1 MSGGAQRATLAVAV
15 LALTGLLPG
24 CGRKSTLAPVGA
36 IVVHSSELAPSLAEV
51 GIDGRVLTEATRSA
65 LSGAGFPLDEG
76 ARRHY
81 RATLTVVA
89 FGMSTAR
96 EPLRPAAEVVVDLEL
111 EQSWAV
117 GPRPRE
123 TGRAQAALS
132 VGGPKGAWRE
142 ALAGAVR
149 DAAQALALDLRAA
162 QKSTEALVRDLSDGD
177 PRARGR
183 ALRALAARGASGTAR
198 AVAER
203 VRDPDPIVARAA
215 VDALATFKDP
225 ASALPLIEAAQA
237 GDTGTTLR
245 LIPVLA
251 EIGGADVEGYLLT
264 LRSGHADPAVR
275 QAAAKALSR
284 ARGGRALPR
293 AGRP

>member
-132 VGGPKGAWRE
+132 VGGPQGAWRE
-142 ALAGAVR
+142 ALAGA
-149 DAAQALALDLRAA
+149 DLRAA